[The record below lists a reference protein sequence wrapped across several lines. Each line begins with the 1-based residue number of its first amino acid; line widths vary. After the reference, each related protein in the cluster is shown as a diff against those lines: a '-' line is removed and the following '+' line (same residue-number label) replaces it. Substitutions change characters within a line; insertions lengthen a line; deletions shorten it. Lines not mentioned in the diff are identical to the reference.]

1 MRRNFN
7 VKIFIVTF
15 MIVLVF
21 FAAVEIVFFYMPER
35 RDIDGFKQQVTAQ
48 IQENVQNIF
57 DWLEGRGQA
66 LKQDGQDPAALGG
79 NDGWLFDGTGV
90 LKDQEHISGAVVGI
104 IYTGGESG
112 TAACWNLEAGRENAL
127 IYNYITDTHQ
137 NSVDG
142 SRWITLDSVSAQALV
157 SALFADPAMAADK
170 ETFWS
175 ERIPMLCGGG
185 DFAAGSGLFAACLP
199 LSEENEALI
208 AVLDMERAG
217 FMADF
222 NVLLWNGY
230 GYELTRETSLG
241 NIVLSMSGPVAY
253 GRGDCAIELPGTT
266 WYLKVYPLKSAVSV
280 PMLLLE
286 VVIAVLAAALAGVLK
301 CKK

>member
-1 MRRNFN
+1 
-7 VKIFIVTF
+7 
-15 MIVLVF
+15 
-21 FAAVEIVFFYMPER
+21 
-35 RDIDGFKQQVTAQ
+35 
-48 IQENVQNIF
+48 
-57 DWLEGRGQA
+57 
-66 LKQDGQDPAALGG
+66 
-79 NDGWLFDGTGV
+79 
-90 LKDQEHISGAVVGI
+90 
-104 IYTGGESG
+104 
-112 TAACWNLEAGRENAL
+112 
-127 IYNYITDTHQ
+127 
-137 NSVDG
+137 
-142 SRWITLDSVSAQALV
+142 
-157 SALFADPAMAADK
+157 
-170 ETFWS
+170 
-175 ERIPMLCGGG
+175 
-185 DFAAGSGLFAACLP
+185 
-199 LSEENEALI
+199 
-208 AVLDMERAG
+208 MERAG